1 MMKSDKTA
9 TNILI
14 KPETHVLI
22 VGLGRSGLAAAKFF
36 SKTGIRASV
45 SESSAR
51 EKLKPEVVRWLADR
65 NILLEAGGHTRDL
78 FTSVDCIVVSP
89 GVPLNTEVL
98 EAARGLG
105 IPVVGELAVAAQFLK
120 TPVVAVTG
128 TNGKTTVTTLLG
140 EVFKSCGKRVFVG
153 GNIGTPLFE
162 YLCGPQDA
170 DVAVIEVSSFQLD
183 TAGGTNGFRPDTAIL
198 LNISPDHL
206 DRYESFSAYALSKFQ
221 IFAAQS
227 NNDKAILNS
236 DDVEIM
242 KREPLWPK
250 GRCFFFGEQAKNG
263 LGAFLQDKTV
273 ILTID
278 DSRPQ
283 NKELY
288 DLTGSNLDRPP
299 NLHNAMAAILA
310 ARLMGC
316 APAGINKAVR
326 EFSLLPHRMA
336 LVAEIKG
343 VCYFDDSKA
352 TNIGAVQSAL
362 KGFNH
367 PVVLIAG
374 GRDKGTGYSLLKES
388 IKEKVKALVLI
399 GEAKTK
405 MAASFKGL
413 TRIEL
418 AEDLRDAVSL
428 AADIA
433 TSGDV
438 VLLSPACA
446 SFDMFADYA
455 ERGEVFKE
463 AVLALQ
469 NSQVERKGKMK
480 LLRNLP
486 A

>member
-1 MMKSDKTA
+1 M
-9 TNILI
+9 LI

-36 SKTGIRASV
+36 SKMGIRASV

-51 EKLKPEVVRWLADR
+51 KKLKPEVVRWLADR
-65 NILLEAGGHTRDL
+65 NIPLEAGGHTRDL

-89 GVPLNTEVL
+89 GVPLNTEAL
-98 EAARGLG
+98 EAARRLG

-140 EVFKSCGKRVFVG
+140 EIFQSCGKRVFVG

-162 YLCGPQDA
+162 YLCGPQAA

-183 TAGGTNGFRPDTAIL
+183 TAGGTNGFRPETALL

-206 DRYESFSAYALSKFQ
+206 DRYESFSAYASSKFR
-221 IFAAQS
+221 IFAAQG

-236 DDVEIM
+236 DDIEIM
-242 KREPLWPK
+242 TREHLWPK
-250 GRCFFFGEQAKNG
+250 GRCFFFGERTPNAP
-263 LGAFLQDKTV
+263 GAFLQDKTV
-273 ILTID
+273 TLALD
-278 DSRPQ
+278 GSRPE
-283 NKELY
+283 NKEFY
-288 DLTGSNLDRPP
+288 DLAESSLDKPP

-310 ARLMGC
+310 ARLTGC
-316 APAGINKAVR
+316 PPAGINKAVR
-326 EFSLLPHRMA
+326 GFSLPPHRMA

-343 VCYFDDSKA
+343 IRYFDDSKA

-362 KGFNH
+362 KGFGH
-367 PVVLIAG
+367 QVVLIAG
-374 GRDKGTGYSLLKES
+374 GRDKGTGYNLLREG

-418 AEDLRDAVSL
+418 AEDLRAAVYL

-433 TSGDV
+433 TPGDV

-455 ERGEVFKE
+455 ERGKVFKE
-463 AVLALQ
+463 AVLAMR
-469 NSQVERKGKMK
+469 NSGVEHKQTI
-480 LLRNLP
+480 
-486 A
+486 